1 MYVCCESCL
10 QRPGWDSCRQH
21 CICKSGDFVHTHL
34 TEKLRVLR
42 EKAESIV
49 DVNEVTESDRSQE
62 AAQCSSDGW
71 VMTGLWTANDSLR
84 SEVSS
89 PGMFLTPWKRGRL
102 THPSGQMTG
111 KYLGMWISGKQQQ
124 RGTRVQVKVKWR
136 STNKYLDFVLY
147 SCKVWFVFYVL
158 RNLFPVSTNIWTVSN
173 WFITSALQHS
183 WDFLGAF

>member
-1 MYVCCESCL
+1 MKAWITFFISTISNAFLFSLSHIYGLLRMYVCCESCL

-21 CICKSGDFVHTHL
+21 WICKSGDFVHTHL

-42 EKAESIV
+42 EKAESNV
-49 DVNEVTESDRSQE
+49 DVNEVTESDRSQD

-136 STNKYLDFVLY
+136 STNKYLGLCSLPLQNVVCL
-147 SCKVWFVFYVL
+147 L
-158 RNLFPVSTNIWTVSN
+158 RS
-173 WFITSALQHS
+173 
-183 WDFLGAF
+183 